1 MATGNIKGIKIE
13 LDGDTT
19 GLQQALKKVD
29 GETKNV
35 QNELRQVDK
44 LLKFDPSNV
53 ELLSQ
58 KQKLLGDAIDGT
70 SKRLDALKQAQS
82 EVERQF
88 QNGEIGEEAYR
99 KFQREIIA
107 TEGKLKAFQSQA
119 DSVKVKI
126 DAQTDL
132 SGLDK
137 MTKKLEE
144 VGEKA
149 KEVGGKMKDVG
160 TEMSTKLTAPLA
172 AFGGG
177 ALIAAGQFNN
187 AAGQIQAALGVTADE
202 AEALEEQAK
211 SVWRAGFG
219 ESLEEVSNALVRVKQ
234 NMQGVSD
241 GDELE
246 KVTRDALA
254 LAKTFDSDVNEVT
267 RAGNNLMTNF
277 GISSE
282 EAFDMMT
289 KGAQNG
295 LNFSNEMFDNL
306 AEYAPLF
313 ADLGFSADEMFGTL
327 ISGSQ
332 EGVYN
337 LDYLNDMVKEFGI
350 RLMDGSEKTQ
360 KAMSG
365 IFSPEGFFDFA
376 ENLKKYGKDSSEY
389 LEVVAIMGEDYTNN
403 IIESMRKGGREG
415 GKAWESLEFN
425 MGRGREIID
434 GITDGSISGQEAMKE
449 IAQALLQIEDP
460 VAQTALG
467 VELFGTK
474 FEDLGT
480 DASLAMLSAGKSLE
494 DFEGSMDSLAK
505 TQEQTFGQRWESFTR
520 TAAASLEPIGKVL
533 LDLAEQWLPRV
544 IAVVESLATW
554 FSNLSPVMQGLIVII
569 GAIVAAI
576 GPLLVVV
583 GLIVSAIGNI
593 IPVITTL
600 MPIIKAAGVA
610 IAGLSA
616 PVAIA
621 IAAVTA
627 LIAIGVLLYKNWDEV
642 SAFLKRTWESIKSI
656 ASTTFKAIESA
667 IAAAWKA
674 IKSATESVWNSIK
687 TFFSTVWNAIKNVFD
702 TVVKSIQ
709 SQLDK
714 YWSSMG
720 DGIKKVWD
728 GIKQYFSSVWDLIKN
743 VFVGGLLVI
752 LQLLTGQW
760 GEAKKSTEQI
770 WNNIKKALSG
780 IWDALEKVFSGA
792 LDAITGYVKTSWD
805 NLKNT
810 TTSVFNSVKSAIS
823 SAWDNIKSSTN
834 NTASSIVSTVTS
846 KFNDIVGSV
855 RSKMG
860 EVLSTVKNI
869 WGNVQSFF
877 SGIDLYSIGR
887 DIISGLIRGIKNMT
901 SQAIEAVTG
910 VVDGVI
916 NKAKNLLGIK
926 SPSRV
931 FMEIGHD
938 TNAGFIEGIKDNNNK
953 LQKTVGNVYGSLASS
968 AQKSAEVST
977 SNIKNTTSTID
988 NSKYMQPQIHITV
1001 QGGNM
1006 SPSEIARKAL
1016 QTQRQLAM
1024 EWGV

>member
-1 MATGNIKGIKIE
+1 MAVGNIKGIKIE

-19 GLQQALKKVD
+19 GLQNALKKVD
-29 GETKNV
+29 GETKKV
-35 QNELRQVDK
+35 QGELRQVDK

-58 KQKLLGDAIDGT
+58 KQKLLGDAVDST

-88 QNGEIGEEAYR
+88 QSGEIGEEAYR

-126 DAQTDL
+126 DAQTDV

-137 MTKKLEE
+137 MTDKLEE
-144 VGEKA
+144 VSKKA
-149 KEVGGKMKDVG
+149 QEVGDKMKDVG
-160 TEMSTKLTAPLA
+160 GEMSTKLSAPIA
-172 AFGGG
+172 AAGGG
-177 ALIAAGQFNN
+177 ALLAAGQFDN
-187 AAGQIQAALGVTADE
+187 AMGQIQAALGITADE
-202 AEALEEQAK
+202 AAALEDQAT
-211 SVWRAGFG
+211 SVWKAGFG
-219 ESLEEVSNALVRVKQ
+219 ESLEEVANSLIRVKQ
-234 NMQGVSD
+234 NMKEID
-241 GDELE
+241 GNEIE
-246 KVTRDALA
+246 GITKNALA

-267 RAGNNLMTNF
+267 RAANNLMVNF
-277 GISSE
+277 GITSG
-282 EAFDMMT
+282 EAFDLLAY
-289 KGAQNG
+289 GAQNG
-295 LNFSNEMFDNL
+295 LNFSNELFDNV
-306 AEYAPLF
+306 AEYSGLF
-313 ADLGFSADEMFGTL
+313 STLGFESEEYFNAL
-327 ISGSQ
+327 IKGSQ
-332 EGVYN
+332 EGIYN
-337 LDYLNDMVKEFGI
+337 LDYLNDVVKEFGI
-350 RLMDGSEKTQ
+350 RIKDGSKSTTEAIAYLFADDGIDDFVDSLKTAGSSSEAYQ
-360 KAMSG
+360 ALMAKVGKETADMWTA
-365 IFSPEGFFDFA
+365 D
-376 ENLKKYGKDSSEY
+376 LKK
-389 LEVVAIMGEDYTNN
+389 T
-403 IIESMRKGGREG
+403 
-415 GKAWESLEFN
+415 GKASEDATTFIQMTMGSYDEF
-425 MGRGREIID
+425 MQGM
-434 GITDGSISGQEAMKE
+434 TDGSIKGSDAMQTIIEK
-449 IAQALLQIEDP
+449 IQALDDP
-460 VAQTALG
+460 TTRAQMG
-467 VELFGTK
+467 VSLFGTK
-474 FEDLGT
+474 WEDLEET
-480 DASLAMLSAGKSLE
+480 AMFSLTNIGGEIENL
-494 DFEGSMDSLAK
+494 EGSMQSVTEA
-505 TQEQTFGQRWESFTR
+505 QEQTFGQRWNNFMR
-520 TAAASLEPIGKVL
+520 TAATSLEPLGKIL
-533 LDLAEQWLPRV
+533 LDFAEQWLPRV

-583 GLIVSAIGNI
+583 GMVVSAIGNI

-642 SAFLKRTWESIKSI
+642 SAFLKRTWESLKSI

-667 IAAAWKA
+667 IKAAWNA
-674 IKSATESVWNSIK
+674 IKNATEIVWNSIK
-687 TFFSTVWNAIKNVFD
+687 SIFSTVWDAIKSVFDRAVNAIK
-702 TVVKSIQ
+702 

-770 WNNIKKALSG
+770 WNNIKTALSG
-780 IWDALEKVFSGA
+780 IWDALKKVFSGA
-792 LDAITGYVKTSWD
+792 LDAIKGYVQTSWD
-805 NLKNT
+805 NIKNT
-810 TTSVFNSVKSAIS
+810 TTSVFNSIKSAIS

-846 KFNDIVGSV
+846 KFNDIVSSV

-938 TNAGFIEGIKDNNNK
+938 TNAGFIEGIKENNNK